1 VTLRLT
7 RIWLTPL
14 LSTCA
19 ALLLAAAPA
28 SAASPSATRIAC
40 VVYDAS
46 IGEYGAY
53 VLQPRYRPRSCV
65 EFKGNQ
71 TAHATENRFKS
82 IKWRH
87 WGSARTSATATWY
100 YCGMG
105 RCFFRRAFLAASG
118 IKETCGFPAYTF
130 LKMRLPAT
138 RIRGER
144 FPADQGH
151 FRLPACRTALDE

>member
-1 VTLRLT
+1 MSLLRSSL
-7 RIWLTPL
+7 WLTAL
-14 LSTCA
+14 LSSIAVLSPPA
-19 ALLLAAAPA
+19 AQAAGP
-28 SAASPSATRIAC
+28 PSSTRIAC

-53 VLQPRYRPRSCV
+53 VFQPRYKPRSCV

-71 TAHATENRFKS
+71 TAHVTENRFKS
-82 IKWRH
+82 IKWRR
-87 WGSARTSATATWY
+87 WGSARTAATATWY

-105 RCFFRRAFLAASG
+105 HCIFRRAFLVASR

-144 FPADQGH
+144 FPAYRGR
-151 FRLPACRTALDE
+151 FRLPACRTVLSE